1 MNNNVRFALFFALA
15 IIIWFA
21 SGIFKTVDSAE
32 PVTDVA
38 KSYTKVQVA
47 SFNQQLFSRTLS
59 LRAKTEPNRAVNV
72 LAQVSGKISAV
83 LVQEGSSVEKGQGI
97 CQIDAE
103 DRHLRL
109 AQAQASLDNANI
121 AYRGAIKLKSV
132 GYQSE
137 LAISK
142 AKAVLATARTQLK
155 RAQLDVENLQ
165 IKAPFA
171 GIVESR
177 PVEMGDFIMPG
188 QLCATVVELNPLKIE
203 ALVTESEIS
212 RLVLGDEAVVVVAGE
227 TYSGAKVSYLAHQA
241 NAMTKGFRLEAL
253 MSNVDQSIRAGAS
266 AQLDIQ
272 IAPVSA
278 QLIPASSILLGDLG
292 NTIVRVL
299 GPDQI
304 VASVVVTA
312 IGEAEGGVWVT
323 GLPEEVVLVT
333 VGQNYIIDGE
343 RVEPSF
349 PVSSIK

>member
-15 IIIWFA
+15 IIVWFA

-32 PVTDVA
+32 PVTEA
-38 KSYTKVQVA
+38 TKNYTKVQVA
-47 SFNQQLFSRTLS
+47 SFKQQLFSRTLS
-59 LRAKTEPNRAVNV
+59 LRAKTEPNRVVNV
-72 LAQVSGKISAV
+72 LAQVPGKISAG
-83 LVQEGSSVEKGQGI
+83 LVQEGSPVEKGQGI

-109 AQAQASLDNANI
+109 AEAQASLDNANI

-142 AKAVLATARTQLK
+142 AKAVLASARAQLK

-177 PVEMGDFIMPG
+177 PVEIGDFIMPG
-188 QLCATVVELNPLKIE
+188 QLCAKVVELHPLKIE

-212 RLVLGDEAVVVVAGE
+212 RLVLGDEAVVVIAGE

-241 NAMTKGFRLEAL
+241 DAMTKGFRLEAL
-253 MSNVDQSIRAGAS
+253 MDNTDQSIRAGAS

-272 IAPVSA
+272 IAPVLA

-304 VASVVVTA
+304 VASAVVTA
-312 IGEAEGGVWVT
+312 IGEVEAGVWVT
-323 GLPEEVVLVT
+323 GLPEEVVVVT

-349 PVSSIK
+349 SVSSLK

>member
-15 IIIWFA
+15 IIVWFA

-32 PVTDVA
+32 PVTEA
-38 KSYTKVQVA
+38 TKNYTKVQVA

-59 LRAKTEPNRAVNV
+59 LRAKTEPNRVVNV
-72 LAQVSGKISAV
+72 LAQVPGKISAG
-83 LVQEGSSVEKGQGI
+83 LVQEGSPVEKGQGI

-109 AQAQASLDNANI
+109 AEAQASLDNANI

-142 AKAVLATARTQLK
+142 AKAVLASARAQLK

-177 PVEMGDFIMPG
+177 PVEIGDFIMPG
-188 QLCATVVELNPLKIE
+188 QLCAKVVELHPLKIE

-212 RLVLGDEAVVVVAGE
+212 RLVLGDEAVVVIAGE

-241 NAMTKGFRLEAL
+241 DAMTKGFRLEAL
-253 MSNVDQSIRAGAS
+253 MDNTDQSIRAGAS

-272 IAPVSA
+272 IAPVLA

-304 VASVVVTA
+304 VASAVVTA
-312 IGEAEGGVWVT
+312 IGEVEAGVWVT
-323 GLPEEVVLVT
+323 GLPEEVVVVT

-349 PVSSIK
+349 SVSSLK

>member
-15 IIIWFA
+15 IIVWFA

-32 PVTDVA
+32 PVTEA
-38 KSYTKVQVA
+38 TKNYTKVQVA

-59 LRAKTEPNRAVNV
+59 LRAKTEPNRVVNV
-72 LAQVSGKISAV
+72 LAQVPGKISAG
-83 LVQEGSSVEKGQGI
+83 LVQEGSPVEKGQGI

-109 AQAQASLDNANI
+109 AEAQASLDNANI

-142 AKAVLATARTQLK
+142 AKAVLASARAQLK

-177 PVEMGDFIMPG
+177 PVEIGDFIMPG
-188 QLCATVVELNPLKIE
+188 QLCAKVVELHPLKIE

-212 RLVLGDEAVVVVAGE
+212 RLVLGDEAVVVIAGE

-241 NAMTKGFRLEAL
+241 DAMTKGFRLEAL
-253 MSNVDQSIRAGAS
+253 MDNTDQSIRAGAS

-272 IAPVSA
+272 IAPVLA
-278 QLIPASSILLGDLG
+278 QLIPASSILLGDLR

-304 VASVVVTA
+304 VASAVVTA
-312 IGEAEGGVWVT
+312 IGEVEAGVWVT
-323 GLPEEVVLVT
+323 GLPEEVVVVT

-349 PVSSIK
+349 SVSSLK